1 VRPPSLHA
9 VAKILVTNSEGKD
22 SSNITKVYGC
32 RNVIAE
38 GPEKVPYVDLMGG
51 EDVGK
56 VAPAAKVQYRELIMG
71 MVQLDKSL
79 CQSHDATQVRK
90 GLSRPES
97 RGGSV
102 SETERYTSLS
112 STEKH
117 GS

>member
-1 VRPPSLHA
+1 M
-9 VAKILVTNSEGKD
+9 AKFSALVNATILFLLLTLN
-22 SSNITKVYGC
+22 
-32 RNVIAE
+32 
-38 GPEKVPYVDLMGG
+38 L
-51 EDVGK
+51 
-56 VAPAAKVQYRELIMG
+56 G

-102 SETERYTSLS
+102 SQTERYTSLS

-117 GS
+117 GT

>member
-1 VRPPSLHA
+1 MQPA
-9 VAKILVTNSEGKD
+9 I
-22 SSNITKVYGC
+22 
-32 RNVIAE
+32 
-38 GPEKVPYVDLMGG
+38 MF
-51 EDVGK
+51 DV
-56 VAPAAKVQYRELIMG
+56 G

-102 SETERYTSLS
+102 SKTERYTSLS

-117 GS
+117 GT

>member
-1 VRPPSLHA
+1 MSSLCDRATMRTFSGGAIATRRPSVAAKSL
-9 VAKILVTNSEGKD
+9 E
-22 SSNITKVYGC
+22 
-32 RNVIAE
+32 E
-38 GPEKVPYVDLMGG
+38 G
-51 EDVGK
+51 EDEGGCWCRGLSSG
-56 VAPAAKVQYRELIMG
+56 VQCVG

-90 GLSRPES
+90 GLSRAES

-117 GS
+117 ST